1 MLSTTLIEQLN
12 AVLAPMGFQAMGRCA
27 CKGKPYRWKK
37 GAYEFK
43 LFQNLEWKLTL
54 SNNIVRYGKAET
66 AIEEV
71 QEYFNKL
78 MA

>member
-1 MLSTTLIEQLN
+1 MLSTILIEHLN
-12 AVLAPMGFQAMGRCA
+12 SVLAPMGFQAMGRCA

-37 GAYEFK
+37 KAYEFK

-54 SNNIVRYGKAET
+54 NNNIVRYGKAET
-66 AIEEV
+66 AAEEV
-71 QEYFNKL
+71 QEYFSNL